1 MNHQGNRAM
10 NERYARQ
17 IPLIGEEGQEMLE
30 NSTVFIAGAGGL
42 GSPVSMYLA
51 EAGIGS
57 IRIADLDVIE
67 ESNLNRQI
75 LHPTSRLGESKAK
88 SAKET
93 LVSLNPDCNVTEFHE
108 KINETSVHKMVE
120 GADLIIDCMD
130 NFETRY
136 ILNEVALKENIPL
149 LHGAVS
155 GYSGQLTLII
165 PNVTP
170 CLSCIFPKATTT
182 SKTPVIGAT
191 AGVVGSLQALEAVRY
206 LTGNATL
213 AGKLLL
219 YDAAANTLD
228 TFAVKKSPRCT
239 VCGEQHTQ

>member
-1 MNHQGNRAM
+1 MHN
-10 NERYARQ
+10 RYARQ
-17 IPLIGEEGQEMLE
+17 IPLIGEDGQKMLE
-30 NSTVFIAGAGGL
+30 EASVFIAGAGGL

-51 EAGIGS
+51 DAGVGE

-75 LHPTSRLGESKAK
+75 LHPASRLGTLKAE

-93 LVSLNPDCNVTEFHE
+93 LSALNPECRVVSFAE
-108 KINETSVHKMVE
+108 KIDADSVFRMAD

-136 ILNEVALKENIPL
+136 ILNEASQKLNIPL

-155 GYSGQLTLII
+155 GYSGQITLII
-165 PNVTP
+165 PGVTP
-170 CLSCIFPKATTT
+170 CLSCIFPKALTTE
-182 SKTPVIGAT
+182 SAPVLGAS
-191 AGVVGSLQALEAVRY
+191 AGVVGSMQALEAVRF
-206 LTGNATL
+206 LTGKPTL

-219 YDAAANTLD
+219 YDGAANTVD
-228 TFAVKKSPRCT
+228 IFSVKKSSRCK
-239 VCGEQHTQ
+239 VCGETENL